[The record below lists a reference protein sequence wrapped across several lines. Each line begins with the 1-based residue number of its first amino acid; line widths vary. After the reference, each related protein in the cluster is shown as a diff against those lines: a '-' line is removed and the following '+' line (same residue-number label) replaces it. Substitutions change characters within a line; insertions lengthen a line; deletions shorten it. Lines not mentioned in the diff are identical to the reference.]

1 MREGRGTSVEQ
12 EILDE
17 IYKLRKGQQ
26 VEFAKSEMKGIPG
39 KALLRFAGTIDR
51 EDLDRMAGAI
61 QADCEGVNPNE

>member
-51 EDLDRMAGAI
+51 EDLDRMAEAI